1 MEDKTPTTIDA
12 PIPWL
17 VEKEGQVWT
26 AEDTERILRMFKM
39 MEHDFTRLLRER
51 QGLG

>member
-1 MEDKTPTTIDA
+1 MAEATNPRTDVV
-12 PIPWL
+12 IPWL

-26 AEDTERILRMFKM
+26 AEDTYRILRMFKM
-39 MEHDFTRLLRER
+39 MEHDFTQLLRER